1 MVVSIILFIIIFCV
15 VVISHEFGHFI
26 VAKKNGI
33 HVLEFFVGMGPTLFS
48 FVRGGTKYSLKLFPI
63 GGACVFEGEDGL
75 QAEKGELSEGAF
87 PNASVWA
94 RIATVFAGPLFNF
107 ITAYLMAIIIV
118 WACGV
123 YTTVISGVTDG
134 GAAQAAGMQAGD
146 VITRIDGKRVHMWDD
161 IRLAALTNRGESI
174 EIEYERQ
181 GEKNTVTV
189 QPVFSEEENT
199 YYIGVQ
205 GGGELLVC
213 NVPQTFQYGFYA
225 MGYTVRATVK
235 SLAMLV
241 QGQLSKDDV
250 SGPVG
255 MVKYVDDTYDAVKD
269 YGMINVALN
278 MINIALTLSIS
289 LGIMNLLP
297 LPALDGGRLVFL
309 LVEAVRGK
317 PIPPEKEGM
326 VHLGGMMA
334 LMVLMVLVF
343 INDITKF
350 FR

>member
-1 MVVSIILFIIIFCV
+1 M
-15 VVISHEFGHFI
+15 
-26 VAKKNGI
+26 
-33 HVLEFFVGMGPTLFS
+33 
-48 FVRGGTKYSLKLFPI
+48 
-63 GGACVFEGEDGL
+63 
-75 QAEKGELSEGAF
+75 
-87 PNASVWA
+87 
-94 RIATVFAGPLFNF
+94 
-107 ITAYLMAIIIV
+107 
-118 WACGV
+118 
-123 YTTVISGVTDG
+123 
-134 GAAQAAGMQAGD
+134 
-146 VITRIDGKRVHMWDD
+146 
-161 IRLAALTNRGESI
+161 
-174 EIEYERQ
+174 EIEYVRQ
-181 GEKNTVTV
+181 GEKHAVTLT
-189 QPVFSEEENT
+189 PVYDTDAGT

-205 GGGELLVC
+205 GGKELLVC

-225 MGYTVRATVK
+225 MGYSVKATIK
-235 SLAMLV
+235 SLSMLV

-269 YGMINVALN
+269 YGMINVVLN

-309 LVEAVRGK
+309 LIEAVRGK

-334 LMVLMVLVF
+334 LMVLMALVF
-343 INDITKF
+343 VNDITKF